1 MAIVEPSE
9 VNGLRADGP
18 ERWAAQRRSNL
29 PATGV
34 ADSTRGQGP
43 GNLTFQ
49 ALSG

>member
-18 ERWAAQRRSNL
+18 ERWAARLTDL
-29 PATGV
+29 PATGA
-34 ADSTRGQGP
+34 ADSTCGQGP